1 MPLKKIKTLITR
13 HKIASLIIIIIIA
26 ALGYFYYKSL
36 PNDVKKTS
44 YALAEVTKGTL
55 ITSVSGT
62 GQISVSNQ
70 VDVTAKTSGDVTS
83 VLAVN
88 GKKVKSG
95 EILAQLNAQDAYKEV
110 RDAKAALDSA
120 KLSLEKLTQPA
131 SDYSIM
137 QAENSLANAKASLEK
152 LKLSQTTD
160 YQDALDAKQKAEDNI
175 VKSYEDAFNAIA
187 DTFLDLPTVIT
198 QLEDILYSNKIS
210 NSESAVSNTQDN
222 SSALINSLNS
232 EEKRSKLTIFKNSAL
247 NDYLTARTAYNDN
260 FSDYKNTTRYSDKQA
275 TDALLQET
283 IATTKAIAQ
292 AAKSESNLLDTWTD
306 YYSQQSQNTFSQVKT
321 YQNNLNTY
329 ISQVNSHLS
338 SLLSTQRSL
347 QDYKES
353 LASAENNIKEM
364 G

>member
-1 MPLKKIKTLITR
+1 
-13 HKIASLIIIIIIA
+13 
-26 ALGYFYYKSL
+26 
-36 PNDVKKTS
+36 
-44 YALAEVTKGTL
+44 
-55 ITSVSGT
+55 
-62 GQISVSNQ
+62 
-70 VDVTAKTSGDVTS
+70 
-83 VLAVN
+83 
-88 GKKVKSG
+88 
-95 EILAQLNAQDAYKEV
+95 
-110 RDAKAALDSA
+110 LDSA

-364 G
+364 GQNNPLDLAASESSVKEKEMSLAELKAGANALDIKSQQLSIQQKENALLDALSRTIKVSL